1 MKLSGYYLYVLLAG
15 LLIMSGCA
23 STQKPALNDGRSAYS
38 PSADPSSR
46 SAGTEA
52 SGSAAMAEKRNSKRN
67 KKSNYKTSADL
78 VKEYEERMEAN
89 AKRYKKEAKLSEK
102 PQYSDPSYFGH
113 KKKPKKRPV
122 GKRKFCKECQIVH

>member
-1 MKLSGYYLYVLLAG
+1 MAE
-15 LLIMSGCA
+15 
-23 STQKPALNDGRSAYS
+23 GRS
-38 PSADPSSR
+38 SR
-46 SAGTEA
+46 KSK
-52 SGSAAMAEKRNSKRN
+52 KR
-67 KKSNYKTSADL
+67 SNYKTQADL

-89 AKRYKKEAKLSEK
+89 AKRYKKEAKMAEK